1 MLKRGT
7 KKIREI
13 NTQNNTYFVYD
24 LDKDVLTG
32 KRKRLYAHTLEE
44 LEEKIE
50 KEEKERK
57 QLIDKMKPKSTKLSD
72 CINVCF
78 QQILKTQRSNV
89 ELGRKVMLIKNT
101 IRNSEIDIPIEE
113 ITVELMQDFFSKVSD
128 IYLRK
133 SVEELI
139 ETIRMTFDLYE
150 RKFDFDKI
158 VINEKP
164 VNGYIFTPEEYN
176 TFIEFCLFDNCSTCG
191 RNQIIILFCMFT
203 GISLSNAKRMTMKD
217 LDFENGLFTAS
228 GKTYSMDDKTKTWL
242 KEQKM
247 IGRLGKEDD
256 DLVFVNSRGTSPSF
270 SSVRV
275 TMNNI
280 CIRLGLPKSLT
291 GKTIP
296 KSFVIWKLDQGKS
309 LKDVADYLGTTPLL
323 INRVYDEYKARQFLF
338 K

>member
-13 NTQNNTYFVYD
+13 NTQNNHYFVYD
-24 LDKDVLTG
+24 LDKDILTG

-44 LEEKIE
+44 LEEKIK
-50 KEEKERK
+50 KEEQERK
-57 QLIDKMKPKSTKLSD
+57 QLIDKTKPKSTKLSD

-78 QQILKTQRSNV
+78 KEILKTQRSNV

-101 IRNSEIDIPIEE
+101 VHNSEIDIPIEE
-113 ITVELMQDFFSKVSD
+113 ITIDLMQDFFDKVSN

-133 SVEELI
+133 SVEELL
-139 ETIRMTFDLYE
+139 ETLRITFNLYD
-150 RKFDFDKI
+150 RDFDFNKI
-158 VINEKP
+158 EIEEKP
-164 VNGYIFTPEEYN
+164 VEGYIFTPEEYES
-176 TFIEFCLFDNCSTCG
+176 FIKFCLFDNCTTSG

-203 GISLSNAKRMTMKD
+203 GILISNAKRLEVKD
-217 LDFENGLFTAS
+217 LDFENDQINVS
-228 GKTYSMDDKTKTWL
+228 GKVYPMDERTKTWL

-247 IGRLGKEDD
+247 LNRLGEKDN
-256 DLVFVNSRGTSPSF
+256 DLLFLNSRGTSPSF
-270 SSVRV
+270 SSIRV
-275 TMNNI
+275 TMDKI

-296 KSFVIWKLDQGKS
+296 KSFVIWKLEQGFS
-309 LKDVADYLGTTPLL
+309 LQDVADYLGTTPLY
-323 INRVYDEYKARQFLF
+323 INRVYDEYKARQLLF